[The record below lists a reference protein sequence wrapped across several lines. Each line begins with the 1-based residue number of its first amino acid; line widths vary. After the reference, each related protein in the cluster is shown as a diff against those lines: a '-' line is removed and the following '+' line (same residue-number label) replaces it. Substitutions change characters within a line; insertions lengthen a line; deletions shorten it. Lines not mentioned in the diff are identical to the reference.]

1 MKKDKKEDMTM
12 ENLQIGGV
20 SCRKL
25 ADEFGTPLNVYD
37 ENRIKYQARSAVSGF
52 SSQQFDTEVVYASKA
67 FSSAALFRML
77 GEEGIGFDVV
87 SGGELYGV
95 MKAGGDMSKVYFHGN
110 NKSDEEISMAL
121 EAGVGYFVVDNVM
134 EAGRLVEIAEKKQRE
149 TRALLRINPGI
160 SAHTHEYIMTAAPDS
175 KFGIHIRDRKH
186 IEEVIQKLSQSRYV
200 KHSGFHSHIGSQIV
214 EAESFEKALETM
226 IGFLAELKADLG
238 LDNMELS
245 IGGGFGIRY
254 LDTDKP
260 VELGDMCAR
269 MIAAAERF
277 TAEKNVSISKLI
289 TEPGRSM
296 VGEAGYTVYTVG
308 DMKTSGDKNYLFV
321 DGGMSDNIRP
331 ALYDAEY
338 TAVLADKADQ
348 TPEMTYC
355 VAGKNCESGDVLIKQ
370 IRLPKAESGDLL
382 VMKATGAYGYSMASN
397 YNRLGR
403 PAVVFAA
410 DGNSRLIIRRETYE
424 DQYKLEV

>member
-1 MKKDKKEDMTM
+1 M
-12 ENLQIGGV
+12 EILQIGGV

-37 ENRIKYQARSAVSGF
+37 ENKIRYQAESAVRGF
-52 SSQQFDTEVVYASKA
+52 SSEKFETEVVYASKA
-67 FSSAALFRML
+67 FSSIALFRML

-95 MKAGGDMSKVYFHGN
+95 IQAGGDMSKVYFHGN
-110 NKSDEEISMAL
+110 NKSNEEMEMAL
-121 EAGVGYFVVDNVM
+121 DAGVGYFVVDNVM
-134 EAGRLVEIAEKKQRE
+134 EASRLADIADRKQRS
-149 TRALLRINPGI
+149 TKALLRINPGI

-175 KFGIHIRDRKH
+175 KFGIHIKDRKH
-186 IEEVIQKLSQSRYV
+186 IEEVIQKLSRSRYV
-200 KHSGFHSHIGSQIV
+200 KLSGFHSHIGSQIV

-226 IGFLAELKADLG
+226 IGFLAGMKADMG

-260 VELGDMCAR
+260 VELGDMCSR
-269 MIAAAERF
+269 MVAAAERY
-277 TAEKNVSISKLI
+277 TEEKGVSISKLI

-296 VGEAGYTVYTVG
+296 VGEAGCTLYTIG
-308 DMKTSGDKNYLFV
+308 DMKTSGDKNYIFV

-338 TAVLADKADQ
+338 TAVLAEKPDAVGE
-348 TPEMTYC
+348 TTYC
-355 VAGKNCESGDVLIKQ
+355 VAGKNCESGDVLIRQ
-370 IRLPKAESGDLL
+370 IRLPKAETGDLL

-410 DGNSRLIIRRETYE
+410 DGNARLVIRRETYE

>member
-1 MKKDKKEDMTM
+1 
-12 ENLQIGGV
+12 
-20 SCRKL
+20 
-25 ADEFGTPLNVYD
+25 
-37 ENRIKYQARSAVSGF
+37 
-52 SSQQFDTEVVYASKA
+52 
-67 FSSAALFRML
+67 
-77 GEEGIGFDVV
+77 
-87 SGGELYGV
+87 
-95 MKAGGDMSKVYFHGN
+95 
-110 NKSDEEISMAL
+110 
-121 EAGVGYFVVDNVM
+121 
-134 EAGRLVEIAEKKQRE
+134 
-149 TRALLRINPGI
+149 
-160 SAHTHEYIMTAAPDS
+160 MTAAPDS
-175 KFGIHIRDRKH
+175 KFGIHIKDRKH
-186 IEEVIQKLSQSRYV
+186 IEEVIQKLSRSRYV

-226 IGFLAELKADLG
+226 IGFLADIKADMG

-260 VELGDMCAR
+260 VELGDMCRR
-269 MIAAAERF
+269 MVAAAEKY
-277 TAEKNVSISKLI
+277 TAEKDVSISKLI

-296 VGEAGYTVYTVG
+296 VGEAGCTLYTIG
-308 DMKTSGDKNYLFV
+308 DMKTSGDKNYIFV

-348 TPEMTYC
+348 ASDMTYC
-355 VAGKNCESGDVLIKQ
+355 VAGKNCESGDVLIRQ
-370 IRLPKAESGDLL
+370 IRLPKAETGDLL

-410 DGNSRLIIRRETYE
+410 DGKARLIIRRETYE

>member
-1 MKKDKKEDMTM
+1 M
-12 ENLQIGGV
+12 EILQIGGV

-37 ENRIKYQARSAVSGF
+37 ENKIRYQARTAVAGF
-52 SSQQFDTEVVYASKA
+52 VSEQFETEVVYASKA
-67 FSSAALFRML
+67 FSSTALFKIL
-77 GEEGIGFDVV
+77 GEEGLGIDVV

-110 NKSDEEISMAL
+110 NKSSEEIEMAL
-121 EAGVGYFVVDNVM
+121 DAGIGYFVIDNAM
-134 EAGRLVEIAEKKQRE
+134 EAARLAEIAEKKQRS

-160 SAHTHEYIMTAAPDS
+160 SAHTHDYIMTATPDS
-175 KFGIHIRDRKH
+175 KFGIHIKDRKH
-186 IEEVIQKLSQSRYV
+186 IEEVIQKLSRSRYV

-226 IGFLAELKADLG
+226 IGFLADMKTEMG

-245 IGGGFGIRY
+245 IGGGFGIKY

-260 VELGDMCAR
+260 VELGDMCRR
-269 MIAAAERF
+269 MVKAAEKY
-277 TAEKNVSISKLI
+277 TAEKNIRISKLI

-296 VGEAGYTVYTVG
+296 VGEAGCTLYTIG
-308 DMKTSGDKNYLFV
+308 DMKVSGDRNYIFV

-338 TAVLADKADQ
+338 TAVLAEKADAD
-348 TPEMTYC
+348 PEMTYC
-355 VAGKNCESGDVLIKQ
+355 VAGKNCESGDVLIRQ

-382 VMKATGAYGYSMASN
+382 VMKSTGAYGYSMASN

-410 DGNSRLIIRRETYE
+410 DGNARLIIRRETYE

>member
-1 MKKDKKEDMTM
+1 M
-12 ENLQIGGV
+12 EILQIGGV
-20 SCRKL
+20 SCRQL

-37 ENRIKYQARSAVSGF
+37 ENKIRYQAETAVRGF
-52 SSQQFDTEVVYASKA
+52 YSEKFETEVVYASKA
-67 FSSAALFRML
+67 FSSVALFRML

-110 NKSDEEISMAL
+110 NKSNEEIEMAL
-121 EAGVGYFVVDNVM
+121 DAGVGYFVVDNVM
-134 EAGRLVEIAEKKQRE
+134 EAARLADIADRKQRS

-175 KFGIHIRDRKH
+175 KFGIHIKDRKH
-186 IEEVIQKLSQSRYV
+186 IEEVIQKLSRSRYV
-200 KHSGFHSHIGSQIV
+200 KHSGFHRHIGSQIV

-226 IGFLAELKADLG
+226 IGFLADIKADMG

-260 VELGDMCAR
+260 VELGDMCRR
-269 MIAAAERF
+269 MVAAAEKY
-277 TAEKNVSISKLI
+277 TAEKDVSISKLI

-296 VGEAGYTVYTVG
+296 VGEAGCTLYTIG
-308 DMKTSGDKNYLFV
+308 DMKTSGDKNYIFV

-348 TPEMTYC
+348 ASDMTYC
-355 VAGKNCESGDVLIKQ
+355 VAGKNCESGDVLIRQ
-370 IRLPKAESGDLL
+370 IRLPKAETGDLL

-410 DGNSRLIIRRETYE
+410 DGKARLIIRRETYE